1 MDWVRNGRHRFSGA
15 FLHERTPAALPLE
28 ASLGEN
34 MDFIKATQELISGNR
49 IISDKCENGVP
60 KELVLECGAVF
71 VKVPRSKGAKADN
84 YIFSSPKAEE
94 ITSDE
99 WRFA

>member
-1 MDWVRNGRHRFSGA
+1 
-15 FLHERTPAALPLE
+15 
-28 ASLGEN
+28 
-34 MDFIKATQELISGNR
+34 MDFINATNELVSGHR
-49 IISDKCENGVP
+49 IVSSECVYGVP

-99 WRFA
+99 WRLDG

>member
-1 MDWVRNGRHRFSGA
+1 
-15 FLHERTPAALPLE
+15 
-28 ASLGEN
+28 

-84 YIFSSPKAEE
+84 YIFHSPSADDIISESWRKA
-94 ITSDE
+94 
-99 WRFA
+99 

>member
-1 MDWVRNGRHRFSGA
+1 
-15 FLHERTPAALPLE
+15 
-28 ASLGEN
+28 
-34 MDFIKATQELISGNR
+34 MDFIKATQELLSGNR

-84 YIFSSPKAEE
+84 YIFHSPSADDIISESWRKA
-94 ITSDE
+94 
-99 WRFA
+99 